1 MSGGN
6 DASTAAVEGYIGNL
20 TVYRKHHRRAYG
32 PLGDS
37 LDDFVA

>member
-1 MSGGN
+1 MGN
-6 DASTAAVEGYIGNL
+6 EASTAAVEGYTGTL
-20 TVYRKHHRRAYG
+20 TVYRKHRTRAYW